1 MNTQIWLIFMKI
13 SKNAIQIKK
22 EKFLTVFD
30 DIIVDMHSKKNLIQ

>member
-13 SKNAIQIKK
+13 SKNANPNKK
-22 EKFLTVFD
+22 RKMLTVFD